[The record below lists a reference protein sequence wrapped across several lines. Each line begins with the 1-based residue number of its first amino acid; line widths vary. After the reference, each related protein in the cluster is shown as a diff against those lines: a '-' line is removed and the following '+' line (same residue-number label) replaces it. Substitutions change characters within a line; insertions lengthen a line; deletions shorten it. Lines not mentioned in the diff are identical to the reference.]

1 MKKIAISVI
10 LAVVLV
16 GLLTTPIL
24 AKDLEKGKSAMS
36 GKSDTGH
43 LYLFEKDPAD
53 WSLVVDGAWG
63 KFNYKLS
70 GSGSET
76 EVSGV
81 FNGHGL
87 VPGTEYTLINYV
99 EPALNPWPDG
109 GVAVV
114 VLGNG
119 KVNDGGD
126 IHISAQGTIGEP
138 DEQPA
143 IGDYVGQTGDKIWL
157 VLTTDITQLA
167 EPDADG
173 YTSHITGWN
182 PTEYLFEYRLIN
194 TGTP

>member
-43 LYLFEKDPAD
+43 LYLFEKNPAD

-63 KFNYKLS
+63 KFSYKLS
-70 GSGSET
+70 IPDNLDET
-76 EVSGV
+76 AVSGV

-87 VPGTEYTLINYV
+87 EPGLEYSLIYYTEPDDELGLIWPRDIV
-99 EPALNPWPDG
+99 ALGTGTVNEG
-109 GVAVV
+109 G
-114 VLGNG
+114 N
-119 KVNDGGD
+119 
-126 IHISAQGTIGEP
+126 IHITGEGTIGKP
-138 DEQPA
+138 DAHIDPNDV
-143 IGDYVGQTGDKIWL
+143 DYQEQTGDKIWL
-157 VLTTDITQLA
+157 VLTADIVKGA
-167 EPDADG
+167 EGEPDVI
-173 YTSHITGWN
+173 SGWN
-182 PTEYLFEYRLIN
+182 PADYLFEYRLIN